1 MKKKITIQLLL
12 LCLLCL
18 VSLSSIAA
26 ITPPKNTK
34 KTQSVTTPSNPFPK
48 IWRAHPFYLGALL
61 GYGSTDWGQLVG
73 HCDDPDLCFVSV
85 SAPLTAGDSG
95 AVWGFYTGYEIQ
107 PHFAIEAL
115 YARFPN
121 TTVTFDEFSIYA
133 SDFNITRLR
142 SFTYAYS
149 ISGKW
154 MVQMGT
160 TGLRG
165 FATAGATL
173 THRHDALTNV
183 YHVNP
188 TFGIGANYVFDARLL
203 LEFAF
208 QYYAGYG
215 KATLRPAI
223 DYIPFLY
230 SIAVR
235 VAYRI

>member
-1 MKKKITIQLLL
+1 MKKFVAQ
-12 LCLLCL
+12 CLFLFIL
-18 VSLSSIAA
+18 YSIHTVAVAKVSPTA
-26 ITPPKNTK
+26 TT
-34 KTQSVTTPSNPFPK
+34 TTTPVPPANPFPAM
-48 IWRAHPFYLGALL
+48 WRAHPFYIGTLV
-61 GYGSTDWGQLVG
+61 GYGSTDWNQLIA
-73 HCDDPDLCFVSV
+73 HCDDPNFCLV
-85 SAPLTAGDSG
+85 SASAPISAGDSG
-95 AVWGFYTGYEIQ
+95 LVWGFYMGYEIQ
-107 PHFAIEAL
+107 PYFALELL

-121 TTVTFDEFSIYA
+121 TTITFDEFSIYA
-133 SDFNITRLR
+133 FDYGVTQMS

-154 MVQMGT
+154 MVQMGS

-173 THRHDALTNV
+173 THRHDTLTNV

-188 TFGIGANYVFDARLL
+188 TFGIGTNYVFPSRIL
-203 LEFAF
+203 LEIAF

-230 SIAVR
+230 SITAR
-235 VAYRI
+235 LAYRI